1 MFFWIRRLISRAFS
15 GPLHENL
22 FRRPFEILE
31 EGRTQ
36 PSFHFPLWPAIPIT
50 SVFGSSPNE
59 SGGVAWKGACRED
72 DSESVCGVW
81 DVFCQYIQNV
91 VGPADE
97 RFPHEAG
104 NCVVEYP
111 YSFQPVGENDRQGVN
126 FLPVA
131 ASLARMQL
139 ICWPTPTLS
148 FCKVGVLTI
157 CPDYSDRPSPDFLA
171 LFLSHPQGWHVL
183 SDEQNFGRL

>member
-15 GPLHENL
+15 GRLHENL
-22 FRRPFEILE
+22 FRRAFEILE

-36 PSFHFPLWPAIPIT
+36 PSFHFPLWPPIPIT

-72 DSESVCGVW
+72 DFESVCGVW

-111 YSFQPVGENDRQGVN
+111 YSFQPVGENDRQGVH

-148 FCKVGVLTI
+148 F
-157 CPDYSDRPSPDFLA
+157 LA
-171 LFLSHPQGWHVL
+171 ASLRVSRLVDQAATLAATPVVVL
-183 SDEQNFGRL
+183 SKAQWEISW